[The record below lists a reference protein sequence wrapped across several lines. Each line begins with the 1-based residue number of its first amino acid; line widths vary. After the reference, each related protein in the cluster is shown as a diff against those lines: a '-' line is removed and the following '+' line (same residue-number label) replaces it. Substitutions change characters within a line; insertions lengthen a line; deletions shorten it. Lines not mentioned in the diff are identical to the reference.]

1 MKGLRKFSIILLVIT
16 IIATCFMLISC
27 GECDH
32 NWGEWKATGVIYCDG
47 GEEARICS
55 ECGEQE
61 TRPTGGDYSLHEWT
75 EWTETTKVTCTEN
88 GEETRSC
95 TKCPKVETKVVTAEG
110 HTDSII
116 CEKCQTQ
123 LVELPEITIEEGENY
138 TLKITDFDV
147 TIIDD
152 NYIEESSAS
161 EMLKLF
167 EAYVTIDEN
176 GNLYGYGNGTIKSVG
191 TSTRVES
198 TSDLTVYFLDGYV
211 YLRNAGSTNTAST
224 LNETTYNK
232 KALTQQDVDEIK
244 GTIEQVTELLPKIEA
259 WYNDTLIPLFNDTDF
274 DKYPDNV
281 KAFVIDT
288 INDLFVKAVNDDKT
302 VSYVI
307 NFSEVSHWVDIMFE
321 EPICSDIDAIFGAG
335 TFADIKEFVT
345 SDEFYLYDVDDLLN
359 YIQVEQGVDLEALF
373 AAIDDLA
380 VIVTGQEDATLE
392 MLLSAIDPL
401 PEGFDVY
408 EFITDEN
415 FAKLTVME
423 AILQALEAPMEDDP
437 TTADVNERAEAEKAV
452 KEMVLSYFDLFEN
465 TAFAKLYLSDH
476 TEDELEEVREELTEQ
491 IDLMSDMISFELCM
505 KEDGSFNFASAT
517 IKQYNTTISIKLS
530 DNIYFTYEAND
541 DSSTGKL
548 NGTIIVGGEAIPI
561 NQDVVDEILAV
572 FENDDKIT
580 VQTALSAFSGE
591 ASSREFF
598 YIIDGVL
605 YRFEIYNYHTN
616 DYDESNYS
624 YNIIIKIDKYT
635 GNFDS
640 ISATEK
646 CGGGYIYEVEMAY
659 YETKNNTYSVNNVIA
674 PRGSSYAELA
684 EIVDFQALDL
694 DELGV
699 EFEKEIDTNSFFFYF
714 DEDGEFFIANS
725 NDYDSAMHTYIK
737 DEERSTESNGE
748 CEYIYYSSYKC
759 TKCDSSYTNYFTDGH
774 TQKLTYSYKDGVY
787 YATLS
792 CTVCEKIFDNQA
804 TFTLESDIA
813 TEYYESDT
821 YAGFTVTIDEATA
834 GKYYVYSE
842 SDEYADTYI
851 DVYKVNS
858 EGELDSLY
866 SNDDSASNGNF
877 GLDAELEAG
886 ATYVFAPR
894 MYNRYTLNG
903 SPNVTVF
910 LEKIVEEAE

>member
-1 MKGLRKFSIILLVIT
+1 MKKFKTLSLIMLCIT
-16 IIATCFMLISC
+16 IIASCFMLISC

-32 NWGEWKATGVIYCDG
+32 DWSEWAPTGVVYCDG
-47 GEEARICS
+47 GEEARTCS
-55 ECGEQE
+55 KCGEQE
-61 TRPTGGDYSLHEWT
+61 TRDGNGDYSLHEWT

-88 GEETRSC
+88 GEATRSC

-116 CEKCQTQ
+116 CQKCQAQ

-138 TLKITDFDV
+138 TLKITDFDA

-152 NYIEESSAS
+152 NYIEESSTS

-176 GNLYGYGNGTIKSVG
+176 GNLYGYGNGVLKSVG
-191 TSTRVES
+191 TNTKVEC

-211 YLRNAGSTNTAST
+211 YLRNVGNTDTDST

-307 NFSEVSHWVDIMFE
+307 NFSEASHWIDIMFE

-373 AAIDDLA
+373 TALDDLA
-380 VIVTGQEDATLE
+380 VIVTGQEDATFE
-392 MLLSAIDPL
+392 MLLSAAAPL
-401 PEGFDVY
+401 PEGFDIY
-408 EFITDEN
+408 DYITNEDM
-415 FAKLTVME
+415 AKLTVME

-437 TTADVNERAEAEKAV
+437 ETADVNERTEAEKAV
-452 KEMVLSYFDLFEN
+452 KEMVLGYFDLFEK
-465 TAFAKLYLSDH
+465 TTFAKLYLGDH

-491 IDLMSDMISFELCM
+491 IDLISDTISFELCM

-517 IKQYNTTISIKLS
+517 IKQYNTTFTIKLS
-530 DNIYFTYEAND
+530 DNIYFTYESND
-541 DSSTGKL
+541 DSNTGKL

-580 VQTALSAFSGE
+580 VQTASSAFSGE

-624 YNIIIKIDKYT
+624 YNLSIKIDKYT

-674 PRGSSYAELA
+674 PRGSSYAEIA

-699 EFEKEIDTNSFFFYF
+699 EFEKEIETNSFFFYF

-725 NDYDSAMHTYIK
+725 NDYDSAMHTYIN

-774 TQKLTYSYKDGVY
+774 TRKLTYSYKDGVY

-804 TFTLESDIA
+804 TFTLESDIT

-842 SDEYADTYI
+842 SDKYADTYI

-866 SNDDSASNGNF
+866 SADGGESNGNF
-877 GLDAELEAG
+877 GLNVELEAG

-894 MYNRYTLNG
+894 MYYSSALDG

-910 LEKIVEEAE
+910 LEKVVDAE

>member
-1 MKGLRKFSIILLVIT
+1 MKKFKALSLIMLCIT
-16 IIATCFMLISC
+16 IIASCFMLISC

-32 NWGEWKATGVIYCDG
+32 DWSEWTPTGVVYCDG
-47 GEEARICS
+47 GEEARTCS
-55 ECGEQE
+55 KCGEQE
-61 TRPTGGDYSLHEWT
+61 TRDGNGDYSLHEWT

-88 GEETRSC
+88 GEAARSC

-116 CEKCQTQ
+116 CEKCQAQ

-147 TIIDD
+147 TIIDEK
-152 NYIEESSAS
+152 YIEESSTS

-191 TSTRVES
+191 TNTKVES

-211 YLRNAGSTNTAST
+211 YLRNVGSTNTAST

-244 GTIEQVTELLPKIEA
+244 GTIEQVTELLPEIEE
-259 WYNDTLIPLFNDTDF
+259 WYNDTLVSLFSDTDF
-274 DKYPDNV
+274 DKYPENV
-281 KAFVIDT
+281 KAFVIDA
-288 INDLFVKAVNDDKT
+288 INDLFVKVENDDKT

-307 NFSEVSHWVDIMFE
+307 NFEEIYHLVDVLFE
-321 EPICSDIDAIFGAG
+321 EPFSSDIDAILGTG
-335 TFADIKEFVT
+335 TFNDIKEFVN
-345 SDEFYLYDVDDLLN
+345 SDEFYAYNVDDILN
-359 YIQVEQGVDLEALF
+359 YIQVDQGIDLEALF
-373 AAIDDLA
+373 IALDDLA
-380 VIVTGQEDATLE
+380 VIITGQEDATFE
-392 MLLSAIDPL
+392 MLLSAAAPL
-401 PEGFDVY
+401 PEGFDIY
-408 EFITDEN
+408 DYITNEDM
-415 FAKLTVME
+415 AKLTVME
-423 AILQALEAPMEDDP
+423 AILQALKAPMEDDP
-437 TTADVNERAEAEKAV
+437 ETADVNERAEAEKAV
-452 KEMVLSYFDLFEN
+452 KEMVLSYFDSFEK
-465 TAFAKLYLSDH
+465 TTFAKLYLSDH
-476 TEDELEEVREELTEQ
+476 TEDELEEVRENLTEQ
-491 IDLMSDMISFELCM
+491 IDLISDTISFELCM

-517 IKQYNTTISIKLS
+517 IKQYNTTFSIKLS
-530 DNIYFTYEAND
+530 DNIYFTYEMND

-561 NQDVVDEILAV
+561 DQDVVDEILAV

-605 YRFEIYNYHTN
+605 YRFEIYNYHSN
-616 DYDESNYS
+616 YYDESNYS
-624 YNIIIKIDKYT
+624 YNLSIKIDKYT

-659 YETKNNTYSVNNVIA
+659 YETKNYTYSVNSVIA
-674 PRGSSYAELA
+674 PRGSSYEEIA
-684 EIVDFQALDL
+684 EIVDFQTLDL

-699 EFEKEIDTNSFFFYF
+699 EFEKEIDTNSFCFYF

-725 NDYDSAMHTYIK
+725 SDYNTAMHTYIK
-737 DEERSTESNGE
+737 DETLSTESNGE
-748 CEYIYYSSYKC
+748 CEYLYYSYYKC
-759 TKCDSSYTNYFTDGH
+759 SKCDSSYKNYFTDGH

-792 CTVCEKIFDNQA
+792 CTVCEKIFNNQA

-834 GKYYVYSE
+834 GKYYVYAE

-866 SNDDSASNGNF
+866 SEDGGTSNGNF
-877 GLDAELEAG
+877 GLNVELEAG

-894 MYNRYTLNG
+894 MYYSSWLNG

-910 LEKIVEEAE
+910 LEKVVDAE